1 VKPSDEVLQAQ
12 QKLDEQRR
20 DCGIQPPPKKPRKP
34 KGSFD
39 AEKQQG
45 ARNYVNRVVA
55 VAESTD
61 EIANGRTDTEWI
73 LVAKS
78 LCDCPLPYRPTEQT
92 KITKRTRFNGK
103 WVKVTYSAVRD
114 GIAMPYGTDTRF
126 MHWLIDRAV
135 QEGRKTVKL
144 GQEPSRSVTWN
155 STYEYLKDLGASRSD
170 RNYKR
175 SRESFK
181 RLSGLAITIEI
192 ESASDEEGQILPF
205 LESWKLPKS
214 ISHKERSGQLALDI
228 DRYGFTISDPLFKQ
242 AMKYLVTIPRRM
254 WRLTKGNP
262 RKGALLLW
270 AFTRAYASTGES
282 RITWDVLRE
291 QFWYD
296 ESNPWKIKGVMHQ
309 IAVLLKA
316 LWAGANMTITDEG
329 VVFDKAT
336 SAFLPDDP
344 NRGRVRRNK

>member
-1 VKPSDEVLQAQ
+1 LKTSDEVLQAQ
-12 QKLDEQRR
+12 RQLEQQRQE
-20 DCGIQPPPKKPRKP
+20 CGIQPPPKKPRKP
-34 KGSFD
+34 KVSFND
-39 AEKQQG
+39 EKQKG
-45 ARNYVNRVVA
+45 ALNYVNRVVA

-73 LVAKS
+73 LVAKA
-78 LCDCPLPYRPTEQT
+78 LCDCPLPYRPTKERQ
-92 KITKRTRFNGK
+92 ITKRTRFNGK
-103 WVKVTYSAVRD
+103 WVKVTYTCARPEV
-114 GIAMPYGTDTRF
+114 AMPHGTDGRF

-135 QEGRKTVKL
+135 QEGRKAVKL
-144 GQEPSRSVTWN
+144 GQEPSRTVTWN
-155 STYEYLKDLGASRSD
+155 STYEYLQDLGASDSD

-214 ISHKERSGQLALDI
+214 VSEKERSGQLALAI
-228 DRYGFTISDPLFKQ
+228 DRYGFVISDPLFKQ

-254 WRLTKGNP
+254 WRLTKGNA

-270 AFTRAYASTGES
+270 AFTRAYAATGES
-282 RITWDVLRE
+282 KITWAVLRE
-291 QFWYD
+291 QLWYD
-296 ESNPWKIKGVMHQ
+296 ESNPRKIKGVMRQ
-309 IAVLLKA
+309 VAVLLKA
-316 LWAGANMTITDEG
+316 LWAGANMTIADDG

-336 SAFLPDDP
+336 SPFLPDDP
-344 NRGRVRRNK
+344 NRSRVRRIK